1 MYGECSIYGFRFK
14 RFLSFKRGYIR
25 LGIPLPVE
33 KSEEEN

>member
-1 MYGECSIYGFRFK
+1 MENVVFMALDLND
-14 RFLSFKRGYIR
+14 FLVFKRGYIR